1 MMISDAT
8 VFKKLSDRVWQTPAQ
23 VTDELRQ
30 CGPLAFV
37 SDQEHRRFFDGS
49 GKEQCGTEVLLI
61 SVFSGNHLSDAKH

>member
-49 GKEQCGTEVLLI
+49 GKEQYIGVYNALRRLRRDNKIDTV
-61 SVFSGNHLSDAKH
+61 